1 MTGLFIIE
9 QCTKIMK
16 KIEAVIRENKFQDVK
31 DTLTKLGV
39 KGMTTFE
46 VRGRGNQMGVTGTSD
61 ASVDN
66 ENDGLVPKRKI
77 EIVCIEE
84 ELNKIVNSIASNAST
99 GEPGDGKI
107 FITDV
112 LDVVRIRNVEKG
124 QNAV

>member
-1 MTGLFIIE
+1 
-9 QCTKIMK
+9 MK
-16 KIEAVIRENKFQDVK
+16 KIEAIIRENKFQDVK
-31 DTLTKLGV
+31 NTLTKLGV

-46 VRGRGNQMGVTGTSD
+46 VRGRGNQMGVTGTDD

>member
-1 MTGLFIIE
+1 
-9 QCTKIMK
+9 MK

-31 DTLTKLGV
+31 NTLTKLGV

-46 VRGRGNQMGVTGTSD
+46 VRGRGNQMGIGSSD
-61 ASVDN
+61 VSDDH
-66 ENDGLVPKRKI
+66 ENDGFVPKRKI

>member
-1 MTGLFIIE
+1 
-9 QCTKIMK
+9 MK
-16 KIEAVIRENKFQDVK
+16 KIEAIIRENKFQDVK
-31 DTLTKLGV
+31 NTLTKLGV

-46 VRGRGNQMGVTGTSD
+46 VRGRGNQMGVTGTGNT
-61 ASVDN
+61 SVDN

>member
-1 MTGLFIIE
+1 
-9 QCTKIMK
+9 MK
-16 KIEAVIRENKFQDVK
+16 KIEAIIRENKFQDVK
-31 DTLTKLGV
+31 NTLTKLGV

-46 VRGRGNQMGVTGTSD
+46 VRGRGNQMGVTGTGD
-61 ASVDN
+61 ASADN

-99 GEPGDGKI
+99 GKPGDGKI

-112 LDVVRIRNVEKG
+112 LDVVRIRDVEKG
-124 QNAV
+124 QNVV

>member
-1 MTGLFIIE
+1 
-9 QCTKIMK
+9 MK
-16 KIEAVIRENKFQDVK
+16 KIEAIIRENKFQDVK
-31 DTLTKLGV
+31 NTLTKLGV

-46 VRGRGNQMGVTGTSD
+46 VRGRGNQLGITGHGGASD
-61 ASVDN
+61 DN

>member
-1 MTGLFIIE
+1 
-9 QCTKIMK
+9 MK
-16 KIEAVIRENKFQDVK
+16 KIEAIIRNTKFQDVK

-46 VRGRGNQMGVTGTSD
+46 VRGRGNQMGISNPGD
-61 ASVDN
+61 DYGDY

-84 ELNKIVNSIASNAST
+84 EVNKIVNSIASNAST

>member
-1 MTGLFIIE
+1 
-9 QCTKIMK
+9 MK

-31 DTLTKLGV
+31 NTLTKLGV

-46 VRGRGNQMGVTGTSD
+46 VRGRGNQMGIGSGDVSGD
-61 ASVDN
+61 H

-112 LDVVRIRNVEKG
+112 IDVVRIRNVEKG

>member
-1 MTGLFIIE
+1 
-9 QCTKIMK
+9 MK
-16 KIEAVIRENKFQDVK
+16 KIEAIIRENKFQDVK
-31 DTLTKLGV
+31 NTLTKLGV
-39 KGMTTFE
+39 QGMTTFE
-46 VRGRGNQMGVTGTSD
+46 VRGRGNQMGITGSGD
-61 ASVDN
+61 APDDY

>member
-1 MTGLFIIE
+1 
-9 QCTKIMK
+9 MK

>member
-1 MTGLFIIE
+1 
-9 QCTKIMK
+9 MK

-46 VRGRGNQMGVTGTSD
+46 VRGRGNQMGVTGSD
-61 ASVDN
+61 SASDDN

>member
-1 MTGLFIIE
+1 
-9 QCTKIMK
+9 MK

-31 DTLTKLGV
+31 NTLTKLGV

-46 VRGRGNQMGVTGTSD
+46 VRGRGNQMGVGPGD
-61 ASVDN
+61 H

>member
-1 MTGLFIIE
+1 
-9 QCTKIMK
+9 MK

-31 DTLTKLGV
+31 NTLTKLGV

-46 VRGRGNQMGVTGTSD
+46 VRGRGNQMGITGSGD
-61 ASVDN
+61 VSNDP

>member
-1 MTGLFIIE
+1 
-9 QCTKIMK
+9 MK
-16 KIEAVIRENKFQDVK
+16 KIEAIIRESKFQDVK
-31 DTLTKLGV
+31 NTLTKLGV

-46 VRGRGNQMGVTGTSD
+46 VRGRGNQMGITGSGD
-61 ASVDN
+61 ESNDY

-99 GEPGDGKI
+99 GDPGDGKI

>member
-1 MTGLFIIE
+1 
-9 QCTKIMK
+9 MK
-16 KIEAVIRENKFQDVK
+16 KIEAIIRENKFQDVK
-31 DTLTKLGV
+31 NTLTKLGV

-46 VRGRGNQMGVTGTSD
+46 VRGRGNQMGVTGTGDVSD
-61 ASVDN
+61 DI